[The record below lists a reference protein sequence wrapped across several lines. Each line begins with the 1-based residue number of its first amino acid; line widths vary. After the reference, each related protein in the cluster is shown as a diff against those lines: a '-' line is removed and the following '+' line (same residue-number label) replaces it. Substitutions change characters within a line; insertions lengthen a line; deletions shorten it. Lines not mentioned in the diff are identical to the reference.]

1 MKYSFYIFISILS
14 LIFSFTGQIS
24 EINHDSFKSYIESNR
39 YNENKKLLLS
49 FYKQNST
56 LCEEAI
62 NAIEKYIIQDYNSES
77 EIEFGKINLDLD
89 NNIWLYLQFN
99 ITRIPYV
106 ILIKGIYFYE
116 LNKKPDK
123 YSIKEFINLSP
134 YNMIKKKIPEEIN
147 TIRKILFVL
156 KFTFRSFRIGFYNIF
171 GISLNKNAII
181 FIFIIILCLI
191 IWIIKEIMSFIL
203 GLFCLIKKIRIR
215 KNNKEEDIVKI
226 KEADNYSENLSGSDI
241 GNKHEEDD
249 NNDNDNTLKLKKGL
263 FNQEMEEEELE
274 KMKSGK
280 ID

>member
-1 MKYSFYIFISILS
+1 MKYSFCIFISILS
-14 LIFSFTGQIS
+14 LIFSFTAQIS

-39 YNENKKLLLS
+39 YNENKKLLLI

-274 KMKSGK
+274 KMKLGK

>member
-14 LIFSFTGQIS
+14 LIFSFTGKIS

-39 YNENKKLLLS
+39 YNENKKLLLI

-226 KEADNYSENLSGSDI
+226 KEADKYSENLSGSDI

-274 KMKSGK
+274 KMKLGK

>member
-14 LIFSFTGQIS
+14 LIFSFTAQIS

-39 YNENKKLLLS
+39 YNENKKLLLI

-116 LNKKPDK
+116 LNQKPDK
-123 YSIKEFINLSP
+123 YSIKDFINLSP
-134 YNMIKKKIPEEIN
+134 YNMIKKKMPEEIN

-191 IWIIKEIMSFIL
+191 IWIIKEIISFIL
-203 GLFCLIKKIRIR
+203 GLFCLIKKIHIR
-215 KNNKEEDIVKI
+215 KSNKEEDIVKI
-226 KEADNYSENLSGSDI
+226 QEADKYSENLSGSDI

-274 KMKSGK
+274 KMKLGK

>member
-1 MKYSFYIFISILS
+1 MKNSFYIFISILS
-14 LIFSFTGQIS
+14 LIFSFTAQIS

-39 YNENKKLLLS
+39 YNENKKLLLI

-226 KEADNYSENLSGSDI
+226 QEADKYSENLSGSDI

-274 KMKSGK
+274 KMKLGK

>member
-14 LIFSFTGQIS
+14 LIFSFTAQIS

-39 YNENKKLLLS
+39 YNENKKLLLI

-134 YNMIKKKIPEEIN
+134 YNMIKKKIPDEIN

-274 KMKSGK
+274 KMKLGK

>member
-14 LIFSFTGQIS
+14 LIFSFTAQIS

-39 YNENKKLLLS
+39 YNENKKLLLI

-226 KEADNYSENLSGSDI
+226 QEADKYSENLSGSDI

-274 KMKSGK
+274 KMKLGK

>member
-39 YNENKKLLLS
+39 YNENKKLLLI

>member
-1 MKYSFYIFISILS
+1 MKNSFYIFISILS
-14 LIFSFTGQIS
+14 LIFSFTAQIP
-24 EINHDSFKSYIESNR
+24 EINHDSFKTYIESNR
-39 YNENKKLLLS
+39 YNENKKLLLI

-226 KEADNYSENLSGSDI
+226 QEADKYSENLSGSDI

-274 KMKSGK
+274 KMKLGK

>member
-14 LIFSFTGQIS
+14 LIFSFTAQIS

-39 YNENKKLLLS
+39 YNENKKLLLI

-215 KNNKEEDIVKI
+215 KKNKEEDIVKI
-226 KEADNYSENLSGSDI
+226 QEADKYSENLSGSDI

>member
-14 LIFSFTGQIS
+14 LIFSFTAQIS

-39 YNENKKLLLS
+39 YNENKKLLLI

-123 YSIKEFINLSP
+123 YSIKEFITLSP

-147 TIRKILFVL
+147 TIRKILF
-156 KFTFRSFRIGFYNIF
+156 K
-171 GISLNKNAII
+171 
-181 FIFIIILCLI
+181 
-191 IWIIKEIMSFIL
+191 
-203 GLFCLIKKIRIR
+203 
-215 KNNKEEDIVKI
+215 
-226 KEADNYSENLSGSDI
+226 
-241 GNKHEEDD
+241 
-249 NNDNDNTLKLKKGL
+249 
-263 FNQEMEEEELE
+263 
-274 KMKSGK
+274 
-280 ID
+280 

>member
-1 MKYSFYIFISILS
+1 MKYSFCIFISILS
-14 LIFSFTGQIS
+14 LIFSFTAQIS
-24 EINHDSFKSYIESNR
+24 EINHYSFKSYIESNR
-39 YNENKKLLLS
+39 YNENKKLLLI

-274 KMKSGK
+274 KMKLGK

>member
-14 LIFSFTGQIS
+14 LIFSFTAQIS

-39 YNENKKLLLS
+39 YNENKKLLLI

-274 KMKSGK
+274 KMKLGK

>member
-14 LIFSFTGQIS
+14 LIFSFTAQIS

-39 YNENKKLLLS
+39 YNENKKLLLI

-191 IWIIKEIMSFIL
+191 IWIIKEIISFIL

-226 KEADNYSENLSGSDI
+226 KEADKYSENLSGSDI

-274 KMKSGK
+274 KMKLGK

>member
-39 YNENKKLLLS
+39 YNENKKLLLI

-106 ILIKGIYFYE
+106 ILIKGIY
-116 LNKKPDK
+116 KK
-123 YSIKEFINLSP
+123 Y
-134 YNMIKKKIPEEIN
+134 
-147 TIRKILFVL
+147 
-156 KFTFRSFRIGFYNIF
+156 
-171 GISLNKNAII
+171 II
-181 FIFIIILCLI
+181 F
-191 IWIIKEIMSFIL
+191 M
-203 GLFCLIKKIRIR
+203 
-215 KNNKEEDIVKI
+215 N
-226 KEADNYSENLSGSDI
+226 
-241 GNKHEEDD
+241 
-249 NNDNDNTLKLKKGL
+249 
-263 FNQEMEEEELE
+263 
-274 KMKSGK
+274 
-280 ID
+280 

>member
-14 LIFSFTGQIS
+14 LIFSFTRKIS

-39 YNENKKLLLS
+39 YNENKKLLLI

-134 YNMIKKKIPEEIN
+134 YNMIKKKMPEEIN

-274 KMKSGK
+274 KMKLGK